1 MLMGALA
8 CISCHDF
15 ALISMKNNEKHSKNM
30 FKQDF
35 ALIGMKNN
43 DALEVN
49 DALAFKFV
57 VISCTPR

>member
-15 ALISMKNNEKHSKNM
+15 ALISMNNNEKHSRNM

-35 ALIGMKNN
+35 AWIGMKNN
-43 DALEVN
+43 DALEVH
-49 DALAFKFV
+49 DYKFMIV
-57 VISCTPR
+57 PSPYG